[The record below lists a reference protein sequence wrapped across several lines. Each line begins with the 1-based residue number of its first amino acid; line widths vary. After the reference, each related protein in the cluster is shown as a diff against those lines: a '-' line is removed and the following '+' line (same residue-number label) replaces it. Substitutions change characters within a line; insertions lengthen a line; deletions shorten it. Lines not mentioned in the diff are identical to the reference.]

1 MDKNAA
7 FVSVNIFKQLW
18 MDDYYIFYIDALTIN
33 SRSESRPMRRYNV
46 NFNINYLGFLDVPYT
61 NI

>member
-1 MDKNAA
+1 
-7 FVSVNIFKQLW
+7 